1 VAAGD
6 PVGALTLLRSR
17 PALQGLAAV
26 LPSTFVLLTTLPG
39 APFLL
44 ATLLLIAALGTAAV
58 TR

>member
-1 VAAGD
+1 VHFLHRVAHD
-6 PVGALTLLRSR
+6 
-17 PALQGLAAV
+17 V